1 MKKTTSLFATSLLF
15 ATLSPA
21 LAHTSSPVF
30 SQQELSEPASL
41 IDQGKVKFSLALSES
56 IVEMDSSLINLKS
69 VFIDDGQIENKET
82 LFETV
87 VGDTSCSINFDR
99 RLIFT
104 TNNALNEKQAM
115 HDFAVK
121 LSKTE
126 ISIGRPETEW
136 ENSLLGMGPE
146 KLQTITWNL
155 YISGQSE
162 TNLNFDRTSTSPII
176 RLAVL
181 HCKKWFSETS
191 LSVKRVQSEFGQHI
205 QFVDRNKDDLVT
217 GIENITSRSD
227 YCQYHTCR

>member
-1 MKKTTSLFATSLLF
+1 M
-15 ATLSPA
+15 
-21 LAHTSSPVF
+21 
-30 SQQELSEPASL
+30 
-41 IDQGKVKFSLALSES
+41 GKYKVTQHF
-56 IVEMDSSLINLKS
+56 
-69 VFIDDGQIENKET
+69 FET
-82 LFETV
+82 LI
-87 VGDTSCSINFDR
+87 GDTSCSLIFDR

-104 TNNALNEKQAM
+104 INHDVSEEQAK

-121 LSKTE
+121 LSKTK
-126 ISIGRPETEW
+126 ISIGQPVTEW
-136 ENSLLGMGPE
+136 EKSLLGMGPE
-146 KLQTITWNL
+146 RLQHISWNL